1 MISSF
6 KSEKVRKSTP
16 ARINPNN
23 EVKISLDTDV
33 HQAIDF
39 ICNLFQIQKFDTIKI
54 CGLSKAIRKVVLITE
69 IVKTKVNGLYQINN
83 IDCLSKKGG
92 YPNHSNQDDMGLVPR
107 LEVLLSFIEPT
118 KEEKKNLG
126 YQAPSNYHMKN
137 EKNKIHQPRKIKNER
152 KLFKIRLRW
161 NNKLKKLNNL
171 IIKN

>member
-1 MISSF
+1 MISNF
-6 KSEKVRKSTP
+6 KSEKVRNSAP

-69 IVKTKVNGLYQINN
+69 IVKTKVKGLYQINN
-83 IDCLSKKGG
+83 IDCLSKKGSHSN
-92 YPNHSNQDDMGLVPR
+92 YSNQDDMGLVPR

-118 KEEKKNLG
+118 KEEKNNLG

-137 EKNKIHQPRKIKNER
+137 TKNKIYQPRKIKNMR
-152 KLFKIRLRW
+152 KLFRIRLRW
-161 NNKLKKLNNL
+161 YNRVKKIRKNNN
-171 IIKN
+171 